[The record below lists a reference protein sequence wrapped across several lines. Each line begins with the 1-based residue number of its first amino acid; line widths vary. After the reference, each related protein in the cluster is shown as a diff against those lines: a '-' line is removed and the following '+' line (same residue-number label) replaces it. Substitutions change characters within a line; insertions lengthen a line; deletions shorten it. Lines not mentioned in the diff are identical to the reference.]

1 MAKRRKKSGSTQVR
15 RRRTSRRMSGV
26 NAGSFAEIGLVAAG
40 AVAGAL
46 VSNQLKGQG
55 DTISAAAPLIAGI
68 AISSF
73 VKNPMAKSL
82 ALGMSATGALKLANK
97 FTGGKIGEV
106 VGAMDDDTIEVEMLS
121 GIEEGEQVIG
131 SDGELYIDEFGE
143 NVSGYEGEV
152 SI

>member
-1 MAKRRKKSGSTQVR
+1 MKKGRKKSGSAPTR
-15 RRRTSRRMSGV
+15 RRRTSRRMSGIS
-26 NAGSFAEIGLVAAG
+26 ASSFAEIGLVAAG

-55 DTISAAAPLIAGI
+55 ETISAAAPLIGGVL
-68 AISSF
+68 ISSF

-106 VGAMDDDTIEVEMLS
+106 VGAMDEDTIEVEMLS
-121 GIEEGEQVIG
+121 GVEDGEQVIG
-131 SDGELYIDEFGE
+131 SGEDMFIDEFGE
-143 NVSGYEGEV
+143 GVSGYEGEV
-152 SI
+152 EV